1 MDRYKE
7 TFETW
12 NKIAKLYEDKFM
24 NLNIYDET
32 YDFFCSFLNNNQK
45 VFEIGCGPG
54 NITKYLLQKRPDLK
68 VTGIDIAPKMIELAK
83 INNPSADFKIMDTR
97 KLNELN
103 EKFDAIMC
111 GFCLPYLS
119 ESDCSKLIKDSA
131 QILNNNGVLYLSFVQ
146 GDVSKSGF
154 ISGSSGDRTYFYYHT
169 LEDLKSSL
177 FENNFEIIKL
187 FEIHYPKAE
196 DVEIHTI
203 LIAKRKNFVIFKSSK
218 SKS

>member
-1 MDRYKE
+1 MQLFKH
-7 TFETW
+7 
-12 NKIAKLYEDKFM
+12 
-24 NLNIYDET
+24 
-32 YDFFCSFLNNNQK
+32 NQK

>member
-1 MDRYKE
+1 MNKYKE

-12 NKIAKLYEDKFM
+12 NKIANLYEDKFM
-24 NLNIYDET
+24 NLSIYNET
-32 YDFFCSFLNNNQK
+32 YDFFCGLLKDQQK

-54 NITKYLLQKRPDLK
+54 NITKYLLSKRPDLK
-68 VTGIDIAPKMIELAK
+68 ITGIDIAPKMIELAK

-131 QILNNNGVLYLSFVQ
+131 QILTKNGILYLSFVQ
-146 GDVSKSGF
+146 GDSSKSGF

-169 LEDLKSSL
+169 LEDLKTSL
-177 FENNFEIIKL
+177 LENNFDVIKL
-187 FEIHYPKAE
+187 FDVSYPKTD

-203 LIAKRKNFVIFKSSK
+203 LIAKSK
-218 SKS
+218 IL

>member
-1 MDRYKE
+1 MDKYKE

-12 NKIAKLYEDKFM
+12 NKIANLYEDKFM
-24 NLNIYDET
+24 SLSIYDET
-32 YDFFCSFLNNNQK
+32 YDFFCSLLNNNQK

-54 NITKYLLQKRPDLK
+54 NITKYLLSKRPDLK
-68 VTGIDIAPKMIELAK
+68 ITGIDIAPKMIELAK
-83 INNPSADFKIMDTR
+83 INNPTADFKIMDTR

-119 ESDCSKLIKDSA
+119 ESDCSKLINDAA
-131 QILNNNGVLYLSFVQ
+131 QILTENGILYLSFVK
-146 GDVSKSGF
+146 GDTSKSGF

-169 LEDLKSSL
+169 LEDLKTSL
-177 FENNFEIIKL
+177 LENNFDVIKL

-196 DVEIHTI
+196 DIEIHTI
-203 LIAKRKNFVIFKSSK
+203 LIAKSK
-218 SKS
+218 IL